1 MKPAKNPLAAAAG
14 RLATAVV
21 ALLEPAAE
29 TDPAGGSHDDPRRG
43 DDPMATK

>member
-21 ALLEPAAE
+21 TLLEPAAE
-29 TDPAGGSHDDPRRG
+29 TEPAAVETRAEPGPEE
-43 DDPMATK
+43 P